1 MEELL
6 CTNDFITDAVNAYSD
21 TIYKVAF
28 NITKNKQDAFD
39 VCQEVFLRLVKN
51 GNNFNDC
58 EHLKAW
64 LLRVAVNCAKSNC
77 TKAYRRS
84 TVVLNEVS
92 GQCTENCSDRLELFD
107 AVMRLSD
114 KYRTVIHL
122 YYYED
127 LSVAQIAEICS
138 ISETAVRSRLARG
151 RSKLK
156 KILSEEN

>member
-1 MEELL
+1 MGEIL
-6 CTNDFITDAVNAYSD
+6 CTNDFITNAVNEYSD
-21 TIYKVAF
+21 TIYRVAF

-39 VCQEVFLRLVKN
+39 VCQEVFLRLVRN
-51 GNNFNDC
+51 GNKFNDG

-64 LLRVAVNCAKSNC
+64 LLRVAVNCAKSSC
-77 TKAYRRS
+77 TQAYRRN
-84 TVVLNEVS
+84 TVALDEVS
-92 GQCTENCSDRLELFD
+92 GQGAENGSVRLELFD

-127 LSVAQIAEICS
+127 LSVAQIAKICS

-156 KILSEEN
+156 EILSEEN